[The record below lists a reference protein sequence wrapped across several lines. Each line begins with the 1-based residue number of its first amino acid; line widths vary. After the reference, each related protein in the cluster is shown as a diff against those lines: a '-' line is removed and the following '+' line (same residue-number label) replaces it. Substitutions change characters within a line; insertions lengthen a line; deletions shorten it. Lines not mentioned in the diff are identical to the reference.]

1 MTCDVAK
8 FSQVVKVYLY
18 IVVRYCCGFVPI
30 NMLHCF
36 KREKWSCITGKNNL
50 SLQLDYQT
58 KIEKIPL
65 IVDETSNL

>member
-36 KREKWSCITGKNNL
+36 KRKMVVHEKPNL

-58 KIEKIPL
+58 KVEKFC
-65 IVDETSNL
+65 